1 MSTKHTNKWESDGL
15 MDIYYVV
22 GVTTILY
29 LEFGVIVN
37 IISKEDNFYCI
48 TIGDLPQCTSLDF
61 VKLSSMA
68 LGKKRKWRY
77 CKCLYYVFIF
87 LCKVNYD
94 NNKSTYTP
102 TYSTYNKVM

>member
-1 MSTKHTNKWESDGL
+1 

-48 TIGDLPQCTSLDF
+48 TIGDIPQLMHISRLCQIVLHGFRKEKEMGVLQTLVLCF
-61 VKLSSMA
+61 HISMQGE
-68 LGKKRKWRY
+68 LRQQQ
-77 CKCLYYVFIF
+77 VHPHSNI
-87 LCKVNYD
+87 
-94 NNKSTYTP
+94 
-102 TYSTYNKVM
+102 